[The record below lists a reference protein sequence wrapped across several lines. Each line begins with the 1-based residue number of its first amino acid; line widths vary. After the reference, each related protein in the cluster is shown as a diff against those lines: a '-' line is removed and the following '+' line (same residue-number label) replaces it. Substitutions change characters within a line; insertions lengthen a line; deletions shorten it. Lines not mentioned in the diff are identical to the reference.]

1 MKKRRIELFAE
12 YDCTGISRHLEKMA
26 AKGWMIESVSN
37 YSCWTYRRVEP
48 KKVYFAVSYY
58 GNATVYDPQPTEKQE
73 QFYEYCAH
81 TGWELICTKGPI
93 QIFCNE
99 QENPVPI
106 ETEPMLEVEAINTI
120 AKGSLIAVWA
130 TLICG
135 FLMWAAE
142 MLDLMKQP
150 HIFLAGTS
158 APYIG
163 VFFLVL
169 FAVCGVEL
177 ISYSRWYKKAKLAA
191 EQGEF
196 CSTFSTAKI
205 QKWLMLLL
213 GIAFVAW
220 ITDTMLL
227 GDKEKKTIVLV
238 MVGGVAL
245 LFVIVNV
252 VTITLRKRKVESDLN
267 GMISL
272 LLSVALVFV
281 LWFCVLLISIRQ
293 PKASLQDISP
303 LSIEEVMDV
312 SENSYSKEFERKE
325 SRFLRNRTVSQQLIT
340 DSGMQEDVTKL
351 EYQLVE
357 VKLPLLYRTCKK
369 SMIKNMEKD
378 WGAERKEYVSVT
390 DDNWGAMEA
399 YRLYSSKEGDLNT
412 YLLCYEDVLV
422 QIEFAWTPTAE
433 QKAVVGQKLGNTA
446 R

>member
-37 YSCWTYRRVEP
+37 YSCWTYRQIEP
-48 KKVYFAVSYY
+48 KKVHFAVSYY

-106 ETEPMLEVEAINTI
+106 ETEPMLEVEAIHTI
-120 AKGSLIAVWA
+120 AKGTLVVVWT

-135 FLMWAAE
+135 ILMLAAE
-142 MLDLMKQP
+142 MLEMQRP
-150 HIFLAGTS
+150 HMFLASPS
-158 APYIG
+158 APYLG
-163 VFFLVL
+163 VLYLIL

-177 ISYSRWYKKAKLAA
+177 ISYSRWHKKAKLAA

-205 QKWLMLLL
+205 QKWLMMLL

-293 PKASLQDISP
+293 PEASLQDISP
-303 LSIEEVMDV
+303 LSIEDVMDV
-312 SENSYSKEFERKE
+312 SENSYRKEFERKE

-357 VKLPLLYRTCKK
+357 VKLPLFYRTCKK
-369 SMIKNMEKD
+369 SMKKSMEKD
-378 WGAERKEYVSVT
+378 WGAEQKEYVPVSAE
-390 DDNWGAMEA
+390 NWGAGEA
-399 YRLYSSKEGDLNT
+399 YRLHSSKEGELNT
-412 YLLCYEDVLV
+412 YLLCYEDNLV
-422 QIEFAWTPTAE
+422 QIEFTWTPTAE
-433 QKAVVGQKLGNTA
+433 QMAIVGKKLANVQ
-446 R
+446 

>member
-1 MKKRRIELFAE
+1 MKKRRVELFAE

-26 AKGWMIESVSN
+26 AKGWMIEKISN

-48 KKVYFAVSYY
+48 KKVHFAVSYY
-58 GNATVYDPQPTEKQE
+58 GNATVYDPQPSEKQE
-73 QFYEYCAH
+73 QFYEFCSH
-81 TGWELICTKGPI
+81 TGWELICTKGPM

-106 ETEPMLEVEAINTI
+106 ETEPMLEVEAIHTI
-120 AKGSLIAVWA
+120 AKGTLVAVLV

-142 MLDLMKQP
+142 MLDLMKRP
-150 HIFLAGTS
+150 HIFLAGPS

-177 ISYSRWYKKAKLAA
+177 ISYSRWHKKAKLAA

-220 ITDTMLL
+220 ITDVMLF

-238 MVGGVAL
+238 MIGGVAL
-245 LFVIVNV
+245 LLVIVNV
-252 VTITLRKRKVESDLN
+252 VTVTLRKRKVESDLN
-267 GMISL
+267 GMVSL
-272 LLSVALVFV
+272 LLSIALAFV
-281 LWFCVLLISIRQ
+281 LWFGVLLISIRQ
-293 PKASLQDISP
+293 PEASLQDISP
-303 LSIEEVMDV
+303 LSIEDVMDV

-340 DSGMQEDVTKL
+340 DSGEQEDTMKL

-369 SMIKNMEKD
+369 SMQKSMEKD
-378 WGAERKEYVSVT
+378 WGAEQKEYVPVFAAA
-390 DDNWGAMEA
+390 WGAEEA
-399 YRLYSSKEGDLNT
+399 YRLHSSKEGDLET
-412 YLLCYEDVLV
+412 YLLCYEDNLV
-422 QIEFAWTPTAE
+422 QIEFTWTPTAE
-433 QKAVVGQKLGNTA
+433 QMAVVGQKLANVSQ
-446 R
+446 

>member
-37 YSCWTYRRVEP
+37 YSCWTYRRIEP
-48 KKVYFAVSYY
+48 KKVHFAVSYY

-106 ETEPMLEVEAINTI
+106 ETEPMLEVEAIHTI
-120 AKGSLIAVWA
+120 AKGTLVVVWT

-135 FLMWAAE
+135 ILMLAAE
-142 MLDLMKQP
+142 MLEMQRP
-150 HIFLAGTS
+150 HMFLASPS
-158 APYIG
+158 APYLG
-163 VFFLVL
+163 VLYLIL

-177 ISYSRWYKKAKLAA
+177 ISYSRWHKKAKLAA

-205 QKWLMLLL
+205 QKWLMMLL

-245 LFVIVNV
+245 LLVIVNV
-252 VTITLRKRKVESDLN
+252 VTITLRKRKVDSDLN

-293 PKASLQDISP
+293 PEASLQDISP
-303 LSIEEVMDV
+303 LSIEDVMDV
-312 SENSYSKEFERKE
+312 SENSYRKEFERKE

-357 VKLPLLYRTCKK
+357 VKLPLFYRTCEKSMKK
-369 SMIKNMEKD
+369 SMEKD
-378 WGAERKEYVSVT
+378 WGAEQKEYVPVSAE
-390 DDNWGAMEA
+390 NWGAGEA
-399 YRLYSSKEGDLNT
+399 YRLHSSKEGELNT
-412 YLLCYEDVLV
+412 YLLCYEDNLV
-422 QIEFAWTPTAE
+422 QIEFTWTPTAE
-433 QKAVVGQKLGNTA
+433 QMAIVGKKLANVQ
-446 R
+446 

>member
-26 AKGWMIESVSN
+26 AKGWMIEKISN
-37 YSCWTYRRVEP
+37 YSCWTYRRTEP
-48 KKVYFAVSYY
+48 KNVHFAVSYY

-73 QFYEYCAH
+73 RFYEYCAH

-99 QENPVPI
+99 QENPVPL
-106 ETEPMLEVEAINTI
+106 ETEPMLEVEAIHAI
-120 AKGSLIAVWA
+120 AKRTLVVVWT

-135 FLMWAAE
+135 ILMLAAE
-142 MLDLMKQP
+142 MLEMQRP
-150 HIFLAGTS
+150 HMFLASPS
-158 APYIG
+158 APYLG
-163 VFFLVL
+163 VLYLVL

-177 ISYSRWYKKAKLAA
+177 ISYSRWHKKAKIAA

-220 ITDTMLL
+220 VTDVMLF
-227 GDKEKKTIVLV
+227 GDSEKKTIVLV

-267 GMISL
+267 GMVSL
-272 LLSVALVFV
+272 LLSVALAFV

-293 PKASLQDISP
+293 PEAFLQDISP
-303 LSIEEVMDV
+303 LNLEDVMDV
-312 SENSYSKEFERKE
+312 SENSFSNEFERKE
-325 SRFLRNRTVSQQLIT
+325 SRFLRNRMVSQQFVT
-340 DSGMQEDVTKL
+340 DSGVQEDATKL
-351 EYQLVE
+351 EYLHVE
-357 VKLPLLYRTCKK
+357 VKLPLLYQTCEKSMKK
-369 SMIKNMEKD
+369 SMEKD
-378 WGAERKEYVSVT
+378 WGAEQKEYVPVSA
-390 DDNWGAMEA
+390 DNWGAEEA
-399 YRLYSSKEGDLNT
+399 YRLHSSKEGELNT
-412 YLLCYEDVLV
+412 YLLCYEDNLV
-422 QIEFAWTPTAE
+422 QIEFTWTPTAE
-433 QKAVVGQKLGNTA
+433 QKAVVGQKLGNGSK
-446 R
+446 

>member
-37 YSCWTYRRVEP
+37 YSCWTYRQIEP
-48 KKVYFAVSYY
+48 KKVHFAVSYY

-99 QENPVPI
+99 QENPVPL
-106 ETEPMLEVEAINTI
+106 ETEPMLEVEAIHAI
-120 AKGSLIAVWA
+120 AKRTLVVVWT

-135 FLMWAAE
+135 ILMLAAE
-142 MLDLMKQP
+142 MLEMQRP
-150 HIFLAGTS
+150 HMFLASPS
-158 APYIG
+158 APYLG
-163 VFFLVL
+163 VLYLVL

-177 ISYSRWYKKAKLAA
+177 ISYSRWHKKAKLAA

-245 LFVIVNV
+245 LLVIVNV
-252 VTITLRKRKVESDLN
+252 VTITLRKRKVDSDLN

-293 PKASLQDISP
+293 PEASLQDISP
-303 LSIEEVMDV
+303 LSIEDVMDV
-312 SENSYSKEFERKE
+312 SENSYRKEFERKE

-357 VKLPLLYRTCKK
+357 VKLPLFYRTCKK
-369 SMIKNMEKD
+369 SMKKSMEKD
-378 WGAERKEYVSVT
+378 WGAEQKEYVPVSAE
-390 DDNWGAMEA
+390 NWGAGEA
-399 YRLYSSKEGDLNT
+399 YRLHSSKEGELNT
-412 YLLCYEDVLV
+412 YLLCYEDNLV
-422 QIEFAWTPTAE
+422 QIEFTWTPTAE
-433 QKAVVGQKLGNTA
+433 QMAIVGKKLANVSQ
-446 R
+446 

>member
-37 YSCWTYRRVEP
+37 YSCWTYRRIEP
-48 KKVYFAVSYY
+48 KKVHFAVSYY

-106 ETEPMLEVEAINTI
+106 ETEPMLEVEAIHTI
-120 AKGSLIAVWA
+120 AKGTLVVVWT

-135 FLMWAAE
+135 ILMLAAE
-142 MLDLMKQP
+142 MLEMQRP
-150 HIFLAGTS
+150 HMFLASPS
-158 APYIG
+158 APYLG
-163 VFFLVL
+163 VLYLIL

-177 ISYSRWYKKAKLAA
+177 ISYSRWHKKAKLAA

-205 QKWLMLLL
+205 QKWLMMLL

-245 LFVIVNV
+245 LLVIVNV
-252 VTITLRKRKVESDLN
+252 VTITLRKRKVDSDLN

-293 PKASLQDISP
+293 PEASLQDISP
-303 LSIEEVMDV
+303 LSIEDVMDV
-312 SENSYSKEFERKE
+312 SENSYRKEFERKE

-357 VKLPLLYRTCKK
+357 VKLPLFYRTCKK
-369 SMIKNMEKD
+369 SMKKSMEKD
-378 WGAERKEYVSVT
+378 WGAEQKEYVPVSAE
-390 DDNWGAMEA
+390 NWGAGEA
-399 YRLYSSKEGDLNT
+399 YRLHSSKEGELNT
-412 YLLCYEDVLV
+412 YLLCYEDNLV
-422 QIEFAWTPTAE
+422 QIEFTWTPTAE
-433 QKAVVGQKLGNTA
+433 QMAIVGKKLANVQ
-446 R
+446 